1 MWHKSINWHGD
12 TGVARFAI
20 RRSSLSVYSIS
31 YPHSV
36 QRNNVSGGDFLNH
49 LEISI
54 GDLLVSFNQGI
65 DVYGELDMHKFHP
78 CPAVRA
84 SERIH
89 PSQGLTHFPPGKACG
104 FPSILFEQPVY
115 DRQEFSGGSVREESV
130 VPDVSEVLVGYM
142 GDKPF
147 DKIFTWQ
154 NHLGHFSGIVVEIFE
169 GDGIAV
175 IGFYPGFADGRTFE
189 VFSEVVNGCFP
200 VRGLFVEMYNP
211 VFIPEG
217 IEKFVQFFFLCEIR
231 NGFREVQSAG
241 VELVANKF
249 HDCVFPEAF
258 QDAVMEVEPANP
270 FSPVCGKTSGCGG
283 KVDVIVPFEIPAESV
298 DGKEYAGEEVFLLCQ
313 FQDELCGSGCDHSHQ
328 ISVCPNDELKSAR
341 DGEGD
346 MLPGRVWQPG
356 VCIGDPLVCRLFPA
370 GWAESG
376 LAGVW
381 SINEHYA
388 FRAEKPMEPECLSP
402 ADKQFDYID
411 DDGRTHEMAFLEEE
425 IPPVAVVEENIPYS
439 YFAA

>member
-1 MWHKSINWHGD
+1 MWYKFINWHGD
-12 TGVARFAI
+12 AEGARFAI
-20 RRSSLSVYSIS
+20 RRSSMSVYSIS
-31 YPHSV
+31 YPQLV
-36 QRNNVSGGDFLNH
+36 QRNNESGGDFSNH

-65 DVYGELDMHKFHP
+65 DAYGELDMYKFHFGS
-78 CPAVRA
+78 AAEA
-84 SERIH
+84 SDRIH
-89 PSQGLTHFPPGKACG
+89 SGQGLTHCPPGDAHS
-104 FPSILFEQPVY
+104 FFHFLFKQPVY
-115 DRQEFSGGSVREESV
+115 DRQEFSGGSVREEAV

-211 VFIPEG
+211 VFVPEG
-217 IEKFVQFFFLCEIR
+217 VEQFVQFFFLCEMR
-231 NGFREVQSAG
+231 NGFREAQSAG

-249 HDCVFPEAF
+249 HDCVLPETL
-258 QDAVMEVEPANP
+258 QDAVEEVEPANP
-270 FSPVCGKTSGCGG
+270 FSPVCGKPSGRGG
-283 KVDVIVPFEIPAESV
+283 KVNVIVPFEIPTESV
-298 DGKEYAGEEVFLLCQ
+298 DCKEYAGEDVFLFCQ
-313 FQDELCGSGCDHSHQ
+313 LEDDIGGLGREHSHQ
-328 ISVCPNDELKSAR
+328 VPVCPDDELKIAR

-346 MLPGRVWQPG
+346 MLPDRVWQPG
-356 VCIGDPLVCRLFPA
+356 IRIGDPLVCRLFPA
-370 GWAESG
+370 GWAKSR